1 MAETAPQAPA
11 DDAWWSRQAAALF
24 VTLGSAP
31 VGLAAAE
38 AARRL
43 AAIGPNAVAEP
54 SHAGAARLLWRQVTS
69 PLVIILL
76 LASGLS
82 LLLRDWVDA
91 ATIGAIVAGSALL
104 GFSQELRASRAVAQ
118 LRQRLALTARV
129 RRGGRVIVVPAR
141 ELVPG
146 DGRVLEARDFLVNQ
160 ASLTGESLPVEKSAG
175 VLPAAATLAERVNC
189 VHLGSSVRSGQA
201 VVSLLT
207 ELAVLL
213 VLRTHA
219 PAWRSR
225 PGRWLAAATVAVAV
239 LALALPYLAPVAG
252 LLGFVPLPLL
262 AALLGVVAAYVAAT
276 EAAKRWFWRS
286 RRKGLR
292 Q

>member
-1 MAETAPQAPA
+1 
-11 DDAWWSRQAAALF
+11 
-24 VTLGSAP
+24 
-31 VGLAAAE
+31 
-38 AARRL
+38 
-43 AAIGPNAVAEP
+43 
-54 SHAGAARLLWRQVTS
+54 
-69 PLVIILL
+69 
-76 LASGLS
+76 
-82 LLLRDWVDA
+82 
-91 ATIGAIVAGSALL
+91 
-104 GFSQELRASRAVAQ
+104 
-118 LRQRLALTARV
+118 
-129 RRGGRVIVVPAR
+129 
-141 ELVPG
+141 
-146 DGRVLEARDFLVNQ
+146 
-160 ASLTGESLPVEKSAG
+160 
-175 VLPAAATLAERVNC
+175 
-189 VHLGSSVRSGQA
+189 